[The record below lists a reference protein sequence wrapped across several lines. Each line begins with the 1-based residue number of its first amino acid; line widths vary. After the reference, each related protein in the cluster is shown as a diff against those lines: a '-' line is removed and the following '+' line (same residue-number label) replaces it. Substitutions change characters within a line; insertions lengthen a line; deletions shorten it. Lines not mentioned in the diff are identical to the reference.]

1 MKNLRNDFPI
11 LKEKLNGHSLIYF
24 DNAATTQKPQ
34 QVIDALVQFYTKYN
48 ANIDR
53 SVHAF
58 GERATSMYE
67 AVRQQ
72 VADFIGARDA
82 SEIIFTRGTTES
94 INFIAA
100 TWAREHIVHGDEI
113 LLSELEHHSN
123 LVPWQQVAQH
133 KGATLRFIPV
143 LGNGL
148 LDMEQLPNLLT
159 SKTKLVAITQT
170 SNALGTQVDIA
181 TIIKKAHKVGARVL
195 IDAAQSIPHKKV
207 DVQKL
212 DCDFLAFSGH
222 KMLAPTGVGV
232 LYIKKEL
239 HNQTPPY
246 QFGGGMIF
254 DVDFHN
260 ARWRQAPHK
269 FQAGT
274 PAIAQVIGFGAA
286 IDYYNNH
293 IDFAQ
298 TQKHEAQLTARAID
312 GLRSLNRVRFL
323 GPVDQLH
330 KAGHMVSFVVD
341 GIHAHDVAAY
351 LSNAGIC
358 VRAGHHCAQPLAQK
372 FDVLASVRAS
382 FFFYNTKQEV
392 DTFLQVM
399 RDMRL

>member
-11 LKEKLNGHSLIYF
+11 LKEKLNGHPLIYF

-34 QVIDALVQFYTKYN
+34 QVIDALVQFYTKHN

-53 SVHAF
+53 SVHVF

-100 TWAREHIVHGDEI
+100 TWAREHIAPGDEI

-143 LGNGL
+143 LPDGL
-148 LDMEQLPNLLT
+148 LDMAQLAHLLT

-170 SNALGTQVDIA
+170 SNALGTSVDVA

-254 DVDFHN
+254 DVDFQN
-260 ARWRQAPHK
+260 ARWRPAPHK

-274 PAIAQVIGFGAA
+274 PAIAQVIGLGAA
-286 IDYYNNH
+286 IDYYKNH

-312 GLRSLNRVRFL
+312 GLRLLDTVRLL
-323 GPVDQLH
+323 GPVDHLQ
-330 KAGHMVSFVVD
+330 KTGHLVSFVVD
-341 GIHAHDVAAY
+341 GMHAHDVAAY

-372 FDVLASVRAS
+372 FAVLASVRAS
-382 FFFYNTKQEV
+382 FFFYNTAQEV